1 MYLGS
6 SVAMT
11 PVQSLNVV
19 STSPASL
26 MHGSWSTPMNQMFGF
41 FLAALAVAL
50 ARLKPAVTMML

>member
-1 MYLGS
+1 
-6 SVAMT
+6 MT

-19 STSPASL
+19 STSPDAL

-50 ARLKPAVTMML
+50 ARLKPAVTMTL